1 MLPSVYI
8 HKQRDILC
16 EAFWKETLYMNAKI
30 KDWTAII
37 LGNTINAFAVALFIL
52 PNGLAM
58 GGSTGIAL
66 TVNHFFNIFLY
77 LYLI

>member
-1 MLPSVYI
+1 
-8 HKQRDILC
+8 
-16 EAFWKETLYMNAKI
+16 MNAKI

-66 TVNHFFNIFLY
+66 TVNHFFNVPLSLFVLIFNIAMFILGAM
-77 LYLI
+77 LLLSLIHI